1 MKMEQFKQSE
11 ETLIA
16 LKSLRKK
23 DKILA
28 KYASNELNIKDLM
41 PVKKENN
48 LAFSKLTEIIIGQQL
63 SGSAADKIYSRFK
76 DTLNLEHNFRAENLK
91 SLTQLQI
98 RNCGISNSKAKFIL
112 ALRDKIILEDDFFDE
127 LENYSDSTLEL
138 ELTKLKGIGNWTAK
152 IFMMSHY
159 GRLDIFPETDGT
171 LVKAISLMNYNDD
184 SLISISEKWKPYR
197 TIASRIIWNSY
208 DLGLIK

>member
-1 MKMEQFKQSE
+1 MEQFKQSE

-16 LKSLRKK
+16 LETLRKS

-28 KYASNELNIKDLM
+28 RYVSNELKIKDLM
-41 PVKKENN
+41 PIKKENN

-63 SGSAADKIYSRFK
+63 SGSAAEKIYSRFK
-76 DTLNLEHNFRAENLK
+76 NTLNLEHNFSAENLK

-152 IFMMSHY
+152 IFFFSITATIFVFPN
-159 GRLDIFPETDGT
+159 LDIAVTNFCF
-171 LVKAISLMNYNDD
+171 L
-184 SLISISEKWKPYR
+184 
-197 TIASRIIWNSY
+197 
-208 DLGLIK
+208 